1 MVKNPLSNAG
11 DMGLI
16 PDWVSEIH
24 LSPCTT
30 TSEKTAC
37 PNKEPT
43 CGNGK
48 SQMPKLR
55 PKVAK
60 NKYINVV
67 RRIFM
72 NEAWKWKIY
81 FYPIL
86 LPIINHMSTLTSRRG
101 FSCG

>member
-30 TSEKTAC
+30 TTEKTAC

-43 CGNGK
+43 CGNGR

-55 PKVAK
+55 PKAAK

-67 RRIFM
+67 RSIFM

-101 FSCG
+101 FSGG